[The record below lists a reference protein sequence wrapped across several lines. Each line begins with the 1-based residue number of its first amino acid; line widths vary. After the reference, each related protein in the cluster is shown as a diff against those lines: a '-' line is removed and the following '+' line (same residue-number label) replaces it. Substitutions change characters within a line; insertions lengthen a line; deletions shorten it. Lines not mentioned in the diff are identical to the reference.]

1 MVYAGDKLHRSV
13 KHDGLRVSGRIVSA
27 TLAQA
32 DGTPI
37 KIKNR
42 ENAVSIKYPNV
53 VSCKHV
59 IWLFSCTIRLFV
71 FTHGTFACAIAQM
84 YKEYTNAC
92 ISMRLQQCQMHIP
105 VLSRSLI

>member
-1 MVYAGDKLHRSV
+1 MKGTYRKGFLVYAGDKLHRSARP
-13 KHDGLRVSGRIVSA
+13 DGLRVRGRIVSA

-53 VSCKHV
+53 VSGKHGFFHAPFV
-59 IWLFSCTIRLFV
+59 CLYLHMEFRLCNSTDV
-71 FTHGTFACAIAQM
+71 
-84 YKEYTNAC
+84 
-92 ISMRLQQCQMHIP
+92 
-105 VLSRSLI
+105 